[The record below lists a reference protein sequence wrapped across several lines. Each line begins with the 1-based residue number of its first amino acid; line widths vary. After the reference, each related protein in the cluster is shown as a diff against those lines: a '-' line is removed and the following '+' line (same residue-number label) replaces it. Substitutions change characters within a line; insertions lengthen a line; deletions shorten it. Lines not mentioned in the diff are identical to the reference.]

1 MQTLFLSNLRC
12 GDHGFDALDTL
23 SHPVVLSEDYHAI
36 ATAPQRARHRLLDT
50 LILKELV
57 RLLKKDA
64 IYLASDYA
72 ASFRVRPSVASGAAI
87 DLTIPDWCYS
97 PGRALLISLQASFA
111 RHDAETIQV
120 IRARLYDTT
129 IAQVSG
135 DVELLQRK
143 TQTDLQLLLAAHK
156 AARRPSDHVESD
168 LADHIVTMFGHY
180 DRQLYG
186 PTCDHLRMTEESSL
200 AKIFLAFARQRRA
213 YSQGSSQQKP
223 GTTVLQTSNINKLV
237 RDAARE
243 AVHALQLNKNMVKPQ
258 VRKESAFFTL
268 CKKKSVCHK
277 FQMGT
282 CTRGADCN
290 WKHVKM
296 PAPVANVV
304 EFPQADAH
312 DLEVH
317 LLQI

>member
-1 MQTLFLSNLRC
+1 MSSPKDSSMRLDTSSDNFHVMQTLFLSNLRC

-72 ASFRVRPSVASGAAI
+72 ASFRVRPPVASGAAI

-186 PTCDHLRMTEESSL
+186 PTCDHLRMTEESIVPGQDLSRL
-200 AKIFLAFARQRRA
+200 RAPATCLQPGLLSAEAWHYCSSDLQHQQAGPRRRA
-213 YSQGSSQQKP
+213 GS
-223 GTTVLQTSNINKLV
+223 
-237 RDAARE
+237 
-243 AVHALQLNKNMVKPQ
+243 
-258 VRKESAFFTL
+258 
-268 CKKKSVCHK
+268 
-277 FQMGT
+277 
-282 CTRGADCN
+282 CTRSSAEQEHGQ
-290 WKHVKM
+290 
-296 PAPVANVV
+296 APGEEGVC
-304 EFPQADAH
+304 
-312 DLEVH
+312 
-317 LLQI
+317 LLHAV